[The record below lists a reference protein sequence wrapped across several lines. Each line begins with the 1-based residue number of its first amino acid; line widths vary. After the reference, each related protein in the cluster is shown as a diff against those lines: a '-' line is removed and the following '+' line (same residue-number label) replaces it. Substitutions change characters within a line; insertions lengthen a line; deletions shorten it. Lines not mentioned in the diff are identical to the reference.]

1 MPYPQ
6 CAQFSLN
13 AGRTKKK
20 SDDFIKKRLE
30 QKSAAKKEA
39 ALPKHAI
46 KPPEL
51 ADKSFVL
58 PKIPLKTA
66 ITNIPPIQLAM
77 AEIIEA
83 SDKEHEKLP
92 ELEEESMVSREP
104 EIRLGPELNFENA
117 GKAFAIFADKQKVSI
132 ISLIKLLIPA
142 IEGHIVTVTMTR
154 QQEEFIGDI
163 KIQWQAFLR
172 DYFKLNTI
180 VLQIKID
187 EKADTHRKAYTQ
199 AEQFQ
204 EMLDENEVFRQLVN
218 KLKLKLK

>member
-1 MPYPQ
+1 M
-6 CAQFSLN
+6 
-13 AGRTKKK
+13 
-20 SDDFIKKRLE
+20 
-30 QKSAAKKEA
+30 
-39 ALPKHAI
+39 PKHAI

-66 ITNIPPIQLAM
+66 ITNVPPIQLAM

-92 ELEEESMVSREP
+92 ELEDESMVSREP

-142 IEGHIVTVTMTR
+142 IEGHTVTVTMTR

-204 EMLDENEVFRQLVN
+204 EMLEENEVFRQLVN